1 MSTQE
6 PPKIEFP
13 CDYSLR
19 VIGNSSGDFRQLVLD
34 TIRPYA
40 PELDETRVTTKASR
54 KATFTSV
61 TLYIWAT
68 GVEQLDAIHKA
79 LKATGE
85 VHMVL

>member
-19 VIGNSSGDFRQLVLD
+19 VIGKSRGDFRQLVID
-34 TIRPYA
+34 TIRQYA
-40 PELDETRVTTKASR
+40 PELDEQRVSVKASR
-54 KATFTSV
+54 NATFSSV

-68 GVEQLDAIHKA
+68 GVEQLDTIHKA